1 MNSNASKVT
10 STVSLEIF
18 VNIVL
23 CNHNLPFAALQREE
37 GSFRMEM
44 EIKELTFSER
54 SAEKTKEGGK
64 KEKEKVDDFM
74 ERVNKPYPYCT
85 ICKDKINKIA

>member
-1 MNSNASKVT
+1 
-10 STVSLEIF
+10 
-18 VNIVL
+18 
-23 CNHNLPFAALQREE
+23 
-37 GSFRMEM
+37 MEM
-44 EIKELTFSER
+44 EIKEVTFSER

-85 ICKDKINKIA
+85 ICKEEINKV